1 MLKSRKLNVGL
12 AGDRVARIKFLIM
25 EQLFELAYVVIVTIT
40 LAHAQLGW
48 RHGQKLVIVV
58 DVDGLACEVVF
69 RLKMNVLRL
78 H

>member
-1 MLKSRKLNVGL
+1 
-12 AGDRVARIKFLIM
+12 M

-69 RLKMNVLRL
+69 RLKMTVLRL